1 MVTLGARMGNPT
13 EPMTQGLL
21 FLLSSIEPVTG
32 LYLWYFT
39 LICYY
44 VIINQIK
51 VCYRRKIKMDAPKK
65 DKKNQSKFKKYFRW
79 PLIVLVLSFCLSMT
93 FGVLS
98 EVALNGA
105 NIAIAIVV
113 IIVFLFVAILT
124 DMIGVAITACDVKN
138 YRAMAA
144 KKVRGAKEAIMLQ
157 KNADRVS
164 SIVADILGDICSILS
179 GAAGAAVATALITQS
194 MTDFMG
200 VVVSSLVSAVIAA
213 LLISGKAFMKRYSLE
228 HADKIILLLGK
239 FLSIFHFSKNQK
251 KSKNKTN
258 KKKNKSNNDKKS
270 SGDNKNLNM
279 SEVIEENNEQ
289 SEEVKTDEIKE
300 TAKTDNEKSEN

>member
-1 MVTLGARMGNPT
+1 MSAL
-13 EPMTQGLL
+13 
-21 FLLSSIEPVTG
+21 
-32 LYLWYFT
+32 
-39 LICYY
+39 
-44 VIINQIK
+44 
-51 VCYRRKIKMDAPKK
+51 KK

-79 PLIVLVLSFCLSMT
+79 PLIVLALSFCLSMA

-113 IIVFLFVAILT
+113 IIVFLFIAILT
-124 DMIGVAITACDVKN
+124 DMIGVAVTACDVKN

-144 KKVRGAKEAIMLQ
+144 KKVRGAKEAIILQ

-194 MTDFMG
+194 MTDFAG
-200 VVVSSLVSAVIAA
+200 IVVSSLVSAVIAA

-239 FLSIFHFSKNQK
+239 FLSIFHFSR
-251 KSKNKTN
+251 KSKKMKNNST
-258 KKKNKSNNDKKS
+258 KKKEKSQNDERLNTDSENLTSDDVVEEETEKS
-270 SGDNKNLNM
+270 CKI
-279 SEVIEENNEQ
+279 EKTEIEENEKIKNET
-289 SEEVKTDEIKE
+289 SRD
-300 TAKTDNEKSEN
+300 

>member
-1 MVTLGARMGNPT
+1 
-13 EPMTQGLL
+13 
-21 FLLSSIEPVTG
+21 
-32 LYLWYFT
+32 
-39 LICYY
+39 
-44 VIINQIK
+44 
-51 VCYRRKIKMDAPKK
+51 MDAPKK

-113 IIVFLFVAILT
+113 IIVFLFIAILT
-124 DMIGVAITACDVKN
+124 DMIGVAVTACDVKN

-200 VVVSSLVSAVIAA
+200 IVVSSLVSAVIAA

-239 FLSIFHFSKNQK
+239 FLSIFHFSKNSK

-258 KKKNKSNNDKKS
+258 KKKNKPK
-270 SGDNKNLNM
+270 DNKKVNSTAENLNM
-279 SEVIEENNEQ
+279 SEVLVQDGEHKDEVKI
-289 SEEVKTDEIKE
+289 EEVKEIGVDENEKKE
-300 TAKTDNEKSEN
+300 TSRD

>member
-1 MVTLGARMGNPT
+1 
-13 EPMTQGLL
+13 
-21 FLLSSIEPVTG
+21 
-32 LYLWYFT
+32 
-39 LICYY
+39 
-44 VIINQIK
+44 
-51 VCYRRKIKMDAPKK
+51 MDAPKK

-79 PLIVLVLSFCLSMT
+79 PLIVLVLSFCLSMA

-113 IIVFLFVAILT
+113 IIVFLFIAILT
-124 DMIGVAITACDVKN
+124 DMIGVAVTACDVKN

-200 VVVSSLVSAVIAA
+200 IVVSSLVSAVIAA
-213 LLISGKAFMKRYSLE
+213 LLISGKAYMKRYSLE

-239 FLSIFHFSKNQK
+239 FLSIFHFSKNSK

-258 KKKNKSNNDKKS
+258 KKKNKPK
-270 SGDNKNLNM
+270 DNKKANSTAENLNM
-279 SEVIEENNEQ
+279 SEVLVQDGEHKDEAKI
-289 SEEVKTDEIKE
+289 EEVKEIGVDENEKKE
-300 TAKTDNEKSEN
+300 TSRD

>member
-1 MVTLGARMGNPT
+1 
-13 EPMTQGLL
+13 
-21 FLLSSIEPVTG
+21 
-32 LYLWYFT
+32 
-39 LICYY
+39 
-44 VIINQIK
+44 
-51 VCYRRKIKMDAPKK
+51 MDAPKK